1 MCHCN
6 LLLFFCF
13 LSVLCWCRR
22 TQAKDQRSWKYA
34 LKTLPVPSGG
44 CWAEIKKNKP
54 FPLVFTVCCWEL
66 DFRGVS
72 QPFKKI
78 SNWKYFFKKGEENL
92 VKILNISSFFKLW
105 DYMGHFNIYDLIKN
119 SLGPALGPAVGVSSA
134 SLVSQPW
141 SLYVWRETRMD
152 LVSYI
157 MMSAVRGQRRR
168 VQWALLILPVSD
180 YVHLISFIKIY
191 NWKLQK
197 SVTQTWATVVLKQS
211 SLLLFNFHPS

>member
-105 DYMGHFNIYDLIKN
+105 DYMGHFKIYDLIKN

-141 SLYVWRETRMD
+141 SVCLTWNQNGPCKLHHDVCSQRTEKKSTVGSSNTSSFRLCPLDQLYKN
-152 LVSYI
+152 L
-157 MMSAVRGQRRR
+157 
-168 VQWALLILPVSD
+168 
-180 YVHLISFIKIY
+180 
-191 NWKLQK
+191 
-197 SVTQTWATVVLKQS
+197 
-211 SLLLFNFHPS
+211 